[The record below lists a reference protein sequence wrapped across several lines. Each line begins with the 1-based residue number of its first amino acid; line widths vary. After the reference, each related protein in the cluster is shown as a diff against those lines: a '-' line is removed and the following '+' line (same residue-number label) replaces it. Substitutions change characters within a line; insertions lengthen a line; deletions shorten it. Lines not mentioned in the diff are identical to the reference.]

1 MNEVPGV
8 EVNARN
14 GTHKAAA
21 LILDFCQMGG
31 IHGREMK
38 QPARF
43 CK

>member
-14 GTHKAAA
+14 GTDKATA

-31 IHGREMK
+31 IHRREMK
-38 QPARF
+38 QLARF
-43 CK
+43 RK